1 MRQQN
6 PFWVFYKKKI
16 MKKKLWK
23 KQNRVVS
30 VGFCRYCQN
39 ELINTDSFVSFYPSG
54 HAHYLCMQKDDD
66 LKQQVLQS
74 VEHQLHQEKEN
85 YAKR

>member
-1 MRQQN
+1 
-6 PFWVFYKKKI
+6 

-23 KQNRVVS
+23 KTNIVTD
-30 VGFCRYCQN
+30 VGECRYCKKN
-39 ELINTDSFVSFYPSG
+39 IVNTESFVSFYNSG
-54 HAHYLCMQKDDD
+54 HAHYDCMKKDDD